1 MEAYEAFWLGL
12 TQGITEFIPVSSSG
26 HLEIVQE
33 LLGGR
38 SGDFHLFLE
47 FINLGTFL
55 ALLIYYRKRIIEI
68 IKDVFV
74 NKNFKF
80 ALNIIITCIPVVIAG
95 LLLSDFIESNWFF
108 SNMVTIACA
117 MAFIGVLM
125 IFIEKLPKM
134 KHVKDEKHLTWK
146 QALGIGCAQ
155 CLALIPGTS
164 RSGSTIVAGRIAGLD
179 NKSAADYSFIVSI
192 VVMAGVMCK
201 SLLSSTSREYIAAN
215 WQMLTLSN
223 AVAFVSGLIA
233 IYFVMKYLQKKGS
246 LQTFGWYR
254 VVIAAIVIIF
264 ELLK

>member
-55 ALLIYYRKRIIEI
+55 ALLIYYRKRIVEI

-134 KHVKDEKHLTWK
+134 KHVKDEKHLTWQ

-155 CLALIPGTS
+155 RLALIPGTS
-164 RSGSTIVAGRIAGLD
+164 RPGS
-179 NKSAADYSFIVSI
+179 
-192 VVMAGVMCK
+192 
-201 SLLSSTSREYIAAN
+201 
-215 WQMLTLSN
+215 
-223 AVAFVSGLIA
+223 
-233 IYFVMKYLQKKGS
+233 
-246 LQTFGWYR
+246 
-254 VVIAAIVIIF
+254 
-264 ELLK
+264 